1 MLDLTE
7 VIYRLKQ
14 EINDLED
21 RKKEEMNEVA
31 ERYDR
36 EIDRYK
42 QALVVNLE
50 LNEVCLNCK
59 GNGIVIEYDGGYED
73 RGTSYECK
81 LCSGTGRAV
90 HAGNS

>member
-1 MLDLTE
+1 
-7 VIYRLKQ
+7 
-14 EINDLED
+14 
-21 RKKEEMNEVA
+21 MNEVA

-59 GNGIVIEYDGGYED
+59 GKGTVKEYDGGYED
-73 RGTSYECK
+73 RGTSVSGYYECK
-81 LCSGTGRAV
+81 LCKGTGRAV